1 MADGEPSFNESLLN
15 NRLER
20 GLRTTFIGLAVNT
33 VLATVK
39 ITAGT
44 LGHSQALV
52 ADGVESMADI
62 LSSLVVWRGLV
73 VAAAPPDADHPYG
86 HGKAEPLSAAIVAA
100 VLVLAAMAIVVKSV
114 NELLTPHRSPAP
126 FTLGVLL
133 GVVLV
138 KEALFR
144 FVLKQGS
151 LIESSAVQVDAWH
164 HRSDAITSLAAAVGI
179 SVSLIGG
186 PGYAAADDAAAL
198 FAAGIIG
205 WNGWRLLR
213 PAMAELM
220 DASPG
225 PTVTDKV
232 AEVARSVA
240 GVDQVEKCLVRKMG
254 YHLLVDMHIE
264 VDPWMTVERA
274 HMIAHQVKDQVRA
287 ALPRVRD
294 VLVHVEPRR
303 GLAKP
308 R

>member
-1 MADGEPSFNESLLN
+1 MK

-33 VLATVK
+33 VLAAGK
-39 ITAGT
+39 MAAGT
-44 LGHSQALV
+44 VGHSQALV
-52 ADGVESMADI
+52 ADGVESMADV
-62 LSSLVVWRGLV
+62 LSSIVVWRGLI
-73 VAAAPPDADHPYG
+73 VAAAPADADHPYG

-100 VLVLAAMAIVVKSV
+100 VLVFAAIAIAVKSIG
-114 NELLTPHRSPAP
+114 ELLTPHRSPAP
-126 FTLGVLL
+126 FTLVVLI
-133 GVVLV
+133 GVVIV

-144 FVLKQGS
+144 FVLRQGN
-151 LIESSAVQVDAWH
+151 LLESSAVQVDAWH

-186 PGYAAADDAAAL
+186 PGYAAADDAAAI

-232 AEVARSVA
+232 AEVAGSVP

-264 VDPWMTVERA
+264 VDPLLTVERA
-274 HMIAHQVKDQVRA
+274 HMIAHQVKDQVRT
-287 ALPRVRD
+287 ALPQVRD

-303 GLAKP
+303 GPANP